1 MRRTTAF
8 AITFG
13 VALSLA
19 GAAAVL
25 AHAGEAGKEALVVE
39 PSDVTAGQ
47 TVVLVGSGLEPD
59 NDRVLVL
66 AGQDL
71 VVEFGTVRTNAE
83 GMFQKE
89 LPIPSHLPSGIYELR
104 AIGDE
109 TLTVPLT
116 VTAIAGGPEASPA
129 EASPAAEDTAGG
141 PEASPAAEDTAGGPE
156 ASPAAEAA
164 TETVDATKTVIPRE
178 RTPIELGV
186 ILAFVA
192 LATILGALLVRR
204 AERFRGPAG
213 V

>member
-129 EASPAAEDTAGG
+129 AEDTAGG
-141 PEASPAAEDTAGGPE
+141 PEASPAAD
-156 ASPAAEAA
+156 AA